1 MKKARSIW
9 VNGILA
15 SLLPAI
21 LVYFGQSD
29 MLLRLKENEYIGAN
43 VNIDFIKDT
52 SAILGVILTFLFLT
66 RPLIISE
73 LNERR
78 YHIQRDRLIKNNKEI
93 FLKVFCKTLGHE
105 KCDLEIRIFVPEN
118 GWKYRIRKLLN
129 QNEPFYFKIK
139 NLDGLADPGTTED
152 LRFQVYPEQEGLVGK
167 CFQER
172 TILYDDDLENNND
185 TKYNLNEY
193 QINKTSDLKFIL
205 VCPVMTL
212 ENNIQAIVAFDSK
225 TQINITETNKK
236 ALTNIILNYT
246 QELHDLVPEF
256 FK

>member
-1 MKKARSIW
+1 MKKVGKIW
-9 VNGILA
+9 TNGILA
-15 SLLPAI
+15 SLLPAA
-21 LVYFGQSD
+21 LVLFGQSD
-29 MLLRLKENEYIGAN
+29 ILLRLKEHQYIGAN
-43 VNIDFIKDT
+43 VDVNFIKDA
-52 SAILGVILTFLFLT
+52 SAILGVILTFWFLT

-73 LNERR
+73 LNERK

-93 FLKVFCKTLGHE
+93 FLKVFCKTLGRE
-105 KCDLEIRIFVPEN
+105 RCDLEIRIFVPEN
-118 GWKYRIRKLLN
+118 GWKYRIRKLLHRDT
-129 QNEPFYFKIK
+129 PFYFKIK

-152 LRFQVYPEQEGLVGK
+152 LRFQVYPNQEGLVGK

-205 VCPVMTL
+205 VCPIMTL
-212 ENNIQAIVAFDSK
+212 DNNIQAVVAFDSK
-225 TQINITETNKK
+225 TQIKITETNKK